1 MSLSYE
7 YSSLQAD
14 GFFRFFVL
22 EPGIGEEPLRGSLK
36 TSKLDEAPYFEAIS
50 YVWGSW
56 DRCVELIC
64 DNKQI
69 LITPSLSE
77 VLHRVRFPHRPRTLW
92 TDSVCINQD
101 DLDEKGSQ
109 VALMGGIYRRS
120 NRTLICVGEHDD
132 GHAEPALSLIKDIDQ
147 EIFASLTQEWNSAPL
162 IDENLALFHDTRW
175 KSFQLLVNT
184 PWFERGWVVQEAAHA
199 QDGVV
204 FWGACDFSWEMIMKT
219 VIWMMRRAPQIAL
232 QFPAQLDLPAMHAY
246 CFAALKQDAIRP
258 FSPKEYYWNDVNTV
272 LYIFQSGRQYGMSD
286 PRDRIYA
293 FCDLPASDRSD
304 KLQIVPSYHQ
314 SFPDVCRDL
323 ALNYLNVYEDL
334 DILLYVSHDEDSIA
348 TDFVSWIPLWGPE
361 KYACP
366 GFQDQFAEPARLIEK
381 QQPIFS
387 LGHGRD
393 TLQLSG
399 LRFAKIR
406 MVSEVLD
413 RDHLTF
419 KSIADLWSKVSGL
432 HYTKIATDC
441 DLLSRFLGTLCFCII
456 DLQTRKHFQNMAAF
470 GIKVLD
476 AAAREGKCI
485 IDYERWK
492 ARARG
497 GDPDKFLSWIGMA
510 AFNRRFVVTDRGY
523 GMAPAIAQ
531 ADDECVVLVGGK
543 APFLLRKTDVAG
555 SFKLVGH
562 MFHSSETEYD
572 IKDTVWRMVLG
583 LEHTEDWKDWGIE
596 EEAICLV

>member
-14 GFFRFFVL
+14 GFFRLFVL
-22 EPGIGEEPLRGSLK
+22 EPGIGEKPLRGSLRA
-36 TSKLDEAPYFEAIS
+36 SKLDEAPYFEAIS
-50 YVWGSW
+50 YVWGSC

-77 VLHRVRFPHRPRTLW
+77 VLHRVRFPDRPRTLW

-109 VALMGGIYRRS
+109 VALMGRIYRRS
-120 NRTLICVGEHDD
+120 NRTLICVGAHDD
-132 GHAEPALSLIKDIDQ
+132 GHAEPALTLIKDIDQ
-147 EIFASLTQEWNSAPL
+147 EIFASLTQEWNSAPF
-162 IDENLALFHDTRW
+162 IDGNHALVHDTRW
-175 KSFQLLVNT
+175 KSFQLLVST
-184 PWFERGWVVQEAAHA
+184 PWFKRGWVVQEAAHA

-204 FWGACDFSWEMIMKT
+204 LWGACDFSWAMIMKT
-219 VIWMMRRAPQIAL
+219 VIWMMRRAHQITV
-232 QFPAQLDLPAMHAY
+232 QFSGQLCIPVMHAF

-258 FSPKEYYWNDVNTV
+258 FSPKDDFWNDVNTV
-272 LYIFQSGRQYGMSD
+272 LYIFQNGKQYGMSD

-293 FCDLPASDRSD
+293 FCDLPAIDRSEN
-304 KLQIVPSYHQ
+304 LQIVPSYHQ

-323 ALNYLNVYEDL
+323 ALNYLDVYEDL
-334 DILLYVSHDEDSIA
+334 DILLYVSHDEDSIS
-348 TDFVSWIPLWGPE
+348 TDFASWIPLWGPE

-366 GFQDQFAEPARLIEK
+366 GFQDQFAEPARLLGKK
-381 QQPIFS
+381 QPMFS
-387 LGHGRD
+387 LGRGRD

-419 KSIADLWSKVSGL
+419 KSIADLWSEVCGL
-432 HYTKIATDC
+432 HYTKMTTDC
-441 DLLSRFLGTLCFCII
+441 DPLSRFLMTLCFGKIGSE
-456 DLQTRKHFQNMAAF
+456 TRWHFQNMAAF
-470 GIKVLD
+470 GIKIFD
-476 AAAREGKCI
+476 AAAGEGKRT

-497 GDPDKFLSWIGMA
+497 GDPDKFLSWIRMTA
-510 AFNRRFVVTDRGY
+510 INRRFVVTDRGY
-523 GMAPAIAQ
+523 GLASAVAQ
-531 ADDECVVLVGGK
+531 ADDECVILVGGK

-555 SFKLVGH
+555 SSKLVGY
-562 MFHSSETEYD
+562 MFHSSDTEYETR
-572 IKDTVWRMVLG
+572 DTAWRVVRG
-583 LEHTEDWKDWGIE
+583 LEHTRDWKNWGIE
-596 EEAICLV
+596 EEAICLL